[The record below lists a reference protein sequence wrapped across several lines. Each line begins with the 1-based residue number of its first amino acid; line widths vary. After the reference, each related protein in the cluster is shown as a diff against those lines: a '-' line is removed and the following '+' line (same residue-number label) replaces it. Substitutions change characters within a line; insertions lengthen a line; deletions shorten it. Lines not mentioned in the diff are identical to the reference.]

1 MYIIMGGTGHV
12 GAATARAL
20 LALGAEVTIVTR
32 SAARAAHWR
41 ARGADIVQANVEDVA
56 SLRAAFRRGRRFS
69 TESSGGHHHRH
80 RRRRKT
86 YRCEHTRRARGIRA

>member
-20 LALGAEVTIVTR
+20 LARGAEVTIVTR

-41 ARGADIVQANVEDVA
+41 ARGADIV
-56 SLRAAFRRGRRFS
+56 
-69 TESSGGHHHRH
+69 
-80 RRRRKT
+80 
-86 YRCEHTRRARGIRA
+86 